1 MRCTPLLAVRNL
13 HVAFST
19 ATGRSPALRG
29 IDLDVLPGR
38 TLGVVGESG
47 SGKSVTALAILGLLP
62 ASAAVTAG
70 QVLFGTED
78 LLRCSER
85 RMRAIRGGSIG
96 LVFQDPSSSLNPIF
110 TIGHQLREA
119 LWLHGSLRRGAVT
132 RRAQELLDLVRIPDP
147 RATLAR
153 YPHELSG
160 GMKQRVMIAIAIACG
175 PKLLIADEPTTA
187 LDVTTQA
194 QILGLLHDLQD
205 SLGMAIVLIT
215 HDLGIVAEY
224 ADDVAVMYAGRVVES
239 ATSTGLFDRQA
250 HPYTAGLLR
259 SMPTLEEDDPLEL
272 PAIPGMAATGANL
285 PPGCAFHPRCSHAWQ
300 ACQTEIPPLFPVAA
314 GHQAACL
321 LNALPAP

>member
-1 MRCTPLLAVRNL
+1 MAVPLLAIRDL
-13 HVAFST
+13 HVAFRT
-19 ATGRSPALRG
+19 AAGSSPALRG
-29 IDLDVLPGR
+29 IDLDVMPGR
-38 TLGVVGESG
+38 TLGIVGESG

-62 ASAAVTAG
+62 GAGVVTAG
-70 QVLFGTED
+70 RVMLGGED

-85 RMRAIRGGSIG
+85 RMRAIRGGRIG

-119 LWLHGSLRRGAVT
+119 LVLHGPLGRGAAM
-132 RRAQELLDLVRIPDP
+132 RRAEELLELVRIPDP
-147 RATLAR
+147 RGTLGR

-160 GMKQRVMIAIAIACG
+160 GMKQRVMIAIAISCG
-175 PKLLIADEPTTA
+175 PALLIADEPTTA

-224 ADDVAVMYAGRVVES
+224 ADDVAVMYAGRVVERASS
-239 ATSTGLFDRQA
+239 AGLFARQA

-259 SMPTLEEDDPLEL
+259 SMPSLEEDDPLEL
-272 PAIPGMAATGANL
+272 PAIPGMAATGAQL
-285 PPGCAFHPRCSHAWQ
+285 PAGCAFHPRCGEAWG
-300 ACQTEIPPLFPVAA
+300 ACREGVPALLAVAP
-314 GHQAACL
+314 GHEAACL
-321 LNALPAP
+321 LNAGP